1 MFSVIVIPDEG
12 GSGQPIFWREV
23 EPEGGGSGGL
33 RTSKACEGR
42 RPLAE
47 RDSRGGRSGLNLG
60 ARDLSGLGRAVA
72 GARSTRSTVDNGSSP
87 ERNGH
92 VEPGVGRSTESVH
105 VEVVAEG
112 RLSLDRAVDWV
123 ECPRSGAIATFSGV
137 VRDNSDGRQ
146 VDHLDYEAYV
156 PMAVKVMRSI
166 GERIVKE
173 RGVSKIFMAHR
184 VGRLQVKGSP
194 PSSSL

>member
-1 MFSVIVIPDEG
+1 MSSQV
-12 GSGQPIFWREV
+12 SG
-23 EPEGGGSGGL
+23 
-33 RTSKACEGR
+33 
-42 RPLAE
+42 
-47 RDSRGGRSGLNLG
+47 D
-60 ARDLSGLGRAVA
+60 
-72 GARSTRSTVDNGSSP
+72 
-87 ERNGH
+87 
-92 VEPGVGRSTESVH
+92 STESVH

-184 VGRLQVKGSP
+184 VGRLQVKEPAVVIAVSAPHRAEAIGASRLAIDELKLQVP
-194 PSSSL
+194 IFKKEVFVDGLHWKSNRP

>member
-1 MFSVIVIPDEG
+1 MSSHV
-12 GSGQPIFWREV
+12 SG
-23 EPEGGGSGGL
+23 
-33 RTSKACEGR
+33 
-42 RPLAE
+42 
-47 RDSRGGRSGLNLG
+47 D
-60 ARDLSGLGRAVA
+60 
-72 GARSTRSTVDNGSSP
+72 
-87 ERNGH
+87 
-92 VEPGVGRSTESVH
+92 STESVH

-184 VGRLQVKGSP
+184 VGRLQVKEPAVVIAVSAPHRAEAIGASRLAIDKLKLQVPIFKKEVFVDGSHWKSKRP
-194 PSSSL
+194 